1 MNERSGTLELE
12 QISVVFRN
20 KKQTVDAVRDV
31 NITIPTGTVF
41 GLIGYSGAGKST
53 LARTINLLQRPSS
66 GSVKIDGVDITT
78 LGQRELRQWRRKIGM
93 IFQHFNLMAT
103 RTVEE
108 NVMLPLLHS
117 GLSKQEKRQKAD
129 RLLKLVDLADRK
141 DAYPNQL
148 SGGQKQRVA
157 IARALANDPQI
168 LISDEATSALDPKTT
183 QNILHLLKRL
193 NEQLGLTIILIT
205 HEMEVVR
212 EITNQVAV
220 MDHGRIVEQ
229 GPTTQLFLNPQQ
241 PLTRELLVDGD
252 QGADEMATLIKQY
265 TAADCS
271 LVSFTYREQQTDLFT
286 LLKTIEQW
294 VEKIKLVY
302 NNTQRV
308 ENQLWGTAVIAVRD
322 DEVANL
328 QQHVAAH
335 PAVVANKLL
344 KEVD

>member
-20 KKQTVDAVRDV
+20 KKQTIDAVRDV

-117 GLSKQEKRQKAD
+117 GLSKQENRQKAD

-265 TAADCS
+265 TAADRS

>member
-1 MNERSGTLELE
+1 M
-12 QISVVFRN
+12 
-20 KKQTVDAVRDV
+20 D
-31 NITIPTGTVF
+31 
-41 GLIGYSGAGKST
+41 
-53 LARTINLLQRPSS
+53 
-66 GSVKIDGVDITT
+66 
-78 LGQRELRQWRRKIGM
+78 
-93 IFQHFNLMAT
+93 
-103 RTVEE
+103 
-108 NVMLPLLHS
+108 
-117 GLSKQEKRQKAD
+117 
-129 RLLKLVDLADRK
+129 LVDRK

-183 QNILHLLKRL
+183 QNNLHLLKRL
-193 NEQLGLTIILIT
+193 NEQLGLTIVLIT

-265 TAADCS
+265 TAADRS

-286 LLKTIEQW
+286 LLKTIE
-294 VEKIKLVY
+294 LVY

>member
-1 MNERSGTLELE
+1 
-12 QISVVFRN
+12 
-20 KKQTVDAVRDV
+20 
-31 NITIPTGTVF
+31 
-41 GLIGYSGAGKST
+41 
-53 LARTINLLQRPSS
+53 
-66 GSVKIDGVDITT
+66 
-78 LGQRELRQWRRKIGM
+78 
-93 IFQHFNLMAT
+93 MAT

-117 GLSKQEKRQKAD
+117 GLSKQEKRQKAA

-141 DAYPNQL
+141 DASPNQL

-168 LISDEATSALDPKTT
+168 LISDEATSASDPKTT

-193 NEQLGLTIILIT
+193 NEQLVLTIILIT

-229 GPTTQLFLNPQQ
+229 GPTTRLFLNPQQ

-265 TAADCS
+265 TAADHR
-271 LVSFTYREQQTDLFT
+271 LVSFTYREQQTDLLFT

-308 ENQLWGTAVIAVRD
+308 KNQLWGTAVIAVRD

-335 PAVVANKLL
+335 PTVVANKLL

>member
-20 KKQTVDAVRDV
+20 KKQTIDAVRDV

-168 LISDEATSALDPKTT
+168 LISDEALDPKTT

-265 TAADCS
+265 TAADRS

-286 LLKTIEQW
+286 LLKTIE
-294 VEKIKLVY
+294 LVY